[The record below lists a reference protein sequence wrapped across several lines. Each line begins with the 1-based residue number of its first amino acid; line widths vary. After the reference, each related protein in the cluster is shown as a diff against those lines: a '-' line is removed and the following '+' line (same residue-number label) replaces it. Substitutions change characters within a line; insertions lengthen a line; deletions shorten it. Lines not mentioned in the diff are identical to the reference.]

1 MLIKTFNQL
10 VGIARSCKITA
21 QLHIEL
27 GNRIKPGVKAI
38 ELEKFAQ
45 DFIAKNHGRPAF
57 MGVPGGYGAKPFP
70 AALCISFNEEIV
82 HGIPGNRV
90 IQEGDLVKID
100 TGVIYN
106 GLYSDAAVTYKVPPV
121 SPEGEHLCQ
130 GTMAALEAGIRAM
143 RVGNRVSDISASIGD
158 TLNQYKLK
166 IIRELTGHGVGIK
179 LHEEPVIPNYGIPG
193 KGKKIEN
200 GAVFALEPMASL
212 GSCDIILGSNRWV
225 YITADGSLASHYEH
239 TVAVW
244 DNQTWVLT
252 KPDCEFLEIYKA

>member
-1 MLIKTFNQL
+1 MLKNFNQL

-27 GNRIKPGVKAI
+27 ENLVKPGVKGI

-70 AALCISFNEEIV
+70 AALCLSFNEEIV

-90 IQEGDLVKID
+90 IKEGDLVKID

-106 GLYSDAAVTYKVPPV
+106 GLYSDAAVTHKVPPV
-121 SPEGEHLCQ
+121 SEEGERLCL
-130 GTMAALEAGIRAM
+130 GTIEALEAGIGAM
-143 RVGNRVSDISASIGD
+143 QIGNRVSDISASIAAV
-158 TLNQYKLK
+158 LNRHHLK
-166 IIRELTGHGVGIK
+166 IIRELTGHGVGLK
-179 LHEEPVIPNYGIPG
+179 LHEDPVIPNYGIPG
-193 KGKKIEN
+193 QGKKIEN

-225 YITADGSLASHYEH
+225 YLTADGSLASHYEH

-244 DNQTWVLT
+244 ENQTWILT
-252 KPDCEFLEIYKA
+252 KPNCTFLENYTA